1 MSLLSLGS
9 LVHIVSKNTGFN
21 APLTVNL
28 LLGYV
33 FAVFSFI
40 AVSVSLLAAVI
51 SVPLLAAATNWLC
64 QVTLSVSKLWEEY
77 RESRFVCVRFKI

>member
-1 MSLLSLGS
+1 MSLLRLGS

-21 APLTVNL
+21 ALLTVNL

-40 AVSVSLLAAVI
+40 AVSVSLLAAAI
-51 SVPLLAAATNWLC
+51 SVPLLAAATSWLC

-77 RESRFVCVRFKI
+77 REGRFVCVRF